1 MTNCG
6 MIYNKGNHT
15 HYKLLFKQ
23 TLPSCLVNFLLHYVQ
38 LGSKSKYV
46 FWFYAFDINLAIDY

>member
-1 MTNCG
+1 